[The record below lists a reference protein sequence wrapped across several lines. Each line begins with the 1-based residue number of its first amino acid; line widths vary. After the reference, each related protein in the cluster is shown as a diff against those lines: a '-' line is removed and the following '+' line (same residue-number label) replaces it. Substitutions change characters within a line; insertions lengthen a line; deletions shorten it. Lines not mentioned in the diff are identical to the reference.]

1 MTGSL
6 ALHAALVSPAASG
19 AGAPAGVEAAA
30 QLAAQCRGMAA
41 LGTLGSLAV
50 LCPDALTARLPHQMA
65 PFLHSRILP
74 LLRRSAASP
83 CTATEWRRLR
93 WPAGARWRLQQSS
106 RLLGACCS
114 GTS

>member
-50 LCPDALTARLPHQMA
+50 L
-65 PFLHSRILP
+65 
-74 LLRRSAASP
+74 
-83 CTATEWRRLR
+83 
-93 WPAGARWRLQQSS
+93 
-106 RLLGACCS
+106 
-114 GTS
+114 